1 MGGPKWLRGCYGGM
15 VQFERLAAAV
25 ILIVEDDARVQLEL
39 ADWLT
44 NLGLTILTADNAD
57 QGLAL
62 LDKRL

>member
-1 MGGPKWLRGCYGGM
+1 M
-15 VQFERLAAAV
+15 VQFERLAASV

-39 ADWLT
+39 VDWLT
-44 NLGLTILTADNAD
+44 NLGLTVLTVDNAD